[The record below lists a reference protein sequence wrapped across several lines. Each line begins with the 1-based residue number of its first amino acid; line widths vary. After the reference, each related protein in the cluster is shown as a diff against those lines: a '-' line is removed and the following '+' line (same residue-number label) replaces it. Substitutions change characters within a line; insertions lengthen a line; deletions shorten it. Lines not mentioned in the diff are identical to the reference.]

1 MICRAVMP
9 SDTLAR
15 KAQRILTAKGYASEL
30 VRNNMQDS
38 EGCGFGLK
46 VAADCAEVKAL
57 LQQEGIPVRGVRNE
71 RGSV

>member
-15 KAQRILTAKGYASEL
+15 KAQRMLTAKGYACEL
-30 VRNNMQDS
+30 VRNNLQEG

-46 VAADCAEVKAL
+46 IAGDCDEIRML
-57 LQQEGIPVRGVRNE
+57 LRREGIPVRGMRNE
-71 RGSV
+71 RDGG